1 MKDQVH
7 RIEYFALPSS
17 DKPGEGASLHQ
28 KLAKEGVNLLAVSA
42 FPAGD
47 GSVQVDLVPEN
58 PDAFG
63 KAAKKLGLKLGAPK
77 TAFLFQGTDRAGA
90 LSEVLGRLGNA
101 NINVRATL
109 AVAAGGHRYGGLLW
123 VAPADVE
130 AAARSLGAV
139 SGATHRA

>member
-63 KAAKKLGLKLGAPK
+63 KAAKKLGLKLGAPQ

-90 LSEVLGRLGNA
+90 LSEVLW
-101 NINVRATL
+101 ATRTSMC
-109 AVAAGGHRYGGLLW
+109 ARRSPWRRGVIATAACCGSPR
-123 VAPADVE
+123 PTSRPQR
-130 AAARSLGAV
+130 ARSEP
-139 SGATHRA
+139 